1 MDFNRQRKLKV
12 FPLQCIEVDNG
23 IILKRGCLEARISG
37 EGSTEIVRSIL
48 LETAKGASV
57 EKILETF
64 PASDHSQ
71 IEGLLEG
78 LVARRFLVVEEDDLP
93 QGKINETQ
101 LDIFYWNFDTSVF
114 KETRSLLNHP
124 MVILGVNNISRQLA
138 LALCRTGINTFTII
152 DEPFLR
158 NVSFFNSSGE
168 LKAEQWPS
176 VLPKPQDGNKELEPS
191 PVHCII
197 ATSDFGGRKIFSH
210 WNAFCLKQTIDFF
223 PVLLKNLTGYVGPL
237 VIPGETACF
246 ECLLARQ
253 DSHVEDIQAYRSMDA
268 QAFEGQKTIGFHP
281 SMASILGDIAALELA
296 KFYGYGLPKSKIGTL
311 IEVNLLA
318 TKITARKVLRV
329 PRCLGCSSLRTQTS
343 TSIEKNVFAP
353 INELQR

>member
-1 MDFNRQRKLKV
+1 MELNKQRKLKMV
-12 FPLQCIEVDNG
+12 PLQCIEVDNG
-23 IILKRGCLEARISG
+23 VILKRGCLEARISG
-37 EGSTEIVRSIL
+37 EDSTEIIRSIL

-64 PASDHSQ
+64 SASDHLQ

-78 LVARRFLVVEEDDLP
+78 LVARRFLVAEEDDLT
-93 QGKINETQ
+93 QGKINETH
-101 LDIFYWNFDTSVF
+101 LDIFYWNFGTSVF
-114 KETRSLLNHP
+114 KETRSLMNHA

-152 DEPFLR
+152 DDPFLR
-158 NVSFFNSSGE
+158 NLSFFNSSGE
-168 LKAEQWPS
+168 LKADQWPS
-176 VLPKPQDGNKELEPS
+176 PLPQPQNGTMELEPS
-191 PVHCII
+191 PSHCII
-197 ATSDFGGRKIFSH
+197 ATSDFGGRKIFSQ
-210 WNAFCLKQTIDFF
+210 WNVFCLKKKMDFF

-281 SMASILGDIAALELA
+281 SMASILGDIAAFELI
-296 KFYGYGLPKSKIGTL
+296 KFYGCGLPKSKIGTL

-318 TKITARKVLRV
+318 TKITTRKVLRV
-329 PRCLGCSSLRTQTS
+329 PRCLGCSSLLTQPS
-343 TSIEKNVFAP
+343 TSVEKNVFAP